1 MNRPASHSLHRLVAI
16 AMPLVFVVGC
26 SSVPPPT
33 EAMALAR
40 AAVDQAQ
47 ASDAP
52 ELAPVELNEARAKL
66 TRATQA
72 LDAKEY
78 EQARRLAQGAEAD
91 AQLAQARAR
100 SAKSGKAVAEL
111 QESIRVLREEL
122 NRKSN

>member
-1 MNRPASHSLHRLVAI
+1 MDRSARYSLQRLLLGAVPLVLVA
-16 AMPLVFVVGC
+16 AC

-33 EAMALAR
+33 EEMALAR

-52 ELAPVELNEARAKL
+52 ELAPVELNSARAKL

-72 LDAKEY
+72 MDAKDY
-78 EQARRLAQGAEAD
+78 GQARRLAQESEAD